1 MYTWDHKSSQSI
13 WSGLRVLPIMND
25 EIQMFKALI
34 VVHKI
39 LQEGHPI
46 VLREAQAQI
55 NWLDTCAR
63 MSGNTPRNYGQLI
76 QAYVSFIHAKLRFH
90 RVHKEFNGLFEYEE
104 YVSLKNIDNPDEGYE
119 TIIELMNLQ
128 DRIEKFQHLVFS
140 TLRGRA
146 NAVSYT
152 HLTLPTKA

>member
-46 VLREAQAQI
+46 VLREA
-55 NWLDTCAR
+55 
-63 MSGNTPRNYGQLI
+63 P
-76 QAYVSFIHAKLRFH
+76 
-90 RVHKEFNGLFEYEE
+90 
-104 YVSLKNIDNPDEGYE
+104 
-119 TIIELMNLQ
+119 
-128 DRIEKFQHLVFS
+128 
-140 TLRGRA
+140 
-146 NAVSYT
+146 VSYT
-152 HLTLPTKA
+152 HLTLPTICSV

>member
-104 YVSLKNIDNPDEGYE
+104 
-119 TIIELMNLQ
+119 
-128 DRIEKFQHLVFS
+128 
-140 TLRGRA
+140 
-146 NAVSYT
+146 
-152 HLTLPTKA
+152 

>member
-76 QAYVSFIHAKLRFH
+76 QAYVSF
-90 RVHKEFNGLFEYEE
+90 
-104 YVSLKNIDNPDEGYE
+104 
-119 TIIELMNLQ
+119 T
-128 DRIEKFQHLVFS
+128 
-140 TLRGRA
+140 
-146 NAVSYT
+146 VSYT
-152 HLTLPTKA
+152 HLTLPTNREV